1 MMGRFCPSCMRS
13 EMGRRLE
20 SGEINLVA
28 AQLQLEREHQ
38 NKITFTPEA
47 GLDPQVDVA
56 LTGSRLRYLIKG
68 RASQWQDH
76 IVLTSTGSR
85 SQTGPGA
92 GGTLGCADVSFP
104 FKVSSLMRNL
114 AAGLT
119 CKESSISAVSS
130 FPQRSACGLSWLMP
144 SFVRPLHDT

>member
-1 MMGRFCPSCMRS
+1 
-13 EMGRRLE
+13 MGRRLE

-47 GLDPQVDVA
+47 GLDPRVDVA

-92 GGTLGCADVSFP
+92 GGMLC
-104 FKVSSLMRNL
+104 
-114 AAGLT
+114 
-119 CKESSISAVSS
+119 
-130 FPQRSACGLSWLMP
+130 
-144 SFVRPLHDT
+144 